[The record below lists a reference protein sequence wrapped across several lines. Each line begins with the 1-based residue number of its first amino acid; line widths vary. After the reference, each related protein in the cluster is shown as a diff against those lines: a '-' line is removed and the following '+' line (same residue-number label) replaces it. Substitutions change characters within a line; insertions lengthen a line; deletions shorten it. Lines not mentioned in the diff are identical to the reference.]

1 MNNFTKRAVFLLYA
15 ICICPVLS
23 SCESAKKIVSGKKQA
38 PDEFV
43 IYSQPPLSL
52 PPNFKL
58 RPPAPGTSAGLAITP
73 GMEAKA
79 ALSGKKNKANDIA
92 KVKSTN
98 TPGTF
103 AILKKTGALTSD
115 PSIRD
120 VVNQETTILSR
131 EDKRFVDR
139 LIFWVN
145 DKPFEGTVVDAGKE
159 SQRIQT
165 NNALGKTIDDG
176 DTPKIKRKRASKGLL
191 EF

>member
-1 MNNFTKRAVFLLYA
+1 M
-15 ICICPVLS
+15 
-23 SCESAKKIVSGKKQA
+23 
-38 PDEFV
+38 
-43 IYSQPPLSL
+43 
-52 PPNFKL
+52 
-58 RPPAPGTSAGLAITP
+58 
-73 GMEAKA
+73 
-79 ALSGKKNKANDIA
+79 
-92 KVKSTN
+92 
-98 TPGTF
+98 
-103 AILKKTGALTSD
+103 KKTGALTSD